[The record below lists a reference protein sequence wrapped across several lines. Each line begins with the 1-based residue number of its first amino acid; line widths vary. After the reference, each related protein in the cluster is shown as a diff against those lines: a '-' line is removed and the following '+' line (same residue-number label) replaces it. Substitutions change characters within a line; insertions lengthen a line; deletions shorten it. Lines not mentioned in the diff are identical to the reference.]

1 MKRIKIILLF
11 ALTTLLCVSCSN
23 YLDIKPYGRTIPKTA
38 EEFSA
43 LLHEQLNTI
52 DAGND
57 SYIIGNASQWLTW
70 DAQCGDDFETCLT
83 ASGGRTLGV
92 YVGTI
97 ISNSS
102 DNYYNN
108 LYQSIRNCNIVLNEM
123 EESNTT
129 ETNTIRATAH
139 AMRGVCYYQLLR
151 LFCKISQTD
160 NLNNQQGVPL
170 VMTFDMEERPI
181 RSTMQETIDL
191 IEDDFRKAI
200 SYHPSENIYRFTEDV
215 IKGYQAR
222 LYFWTKQWDKAL
234 PVAQELLNKYPLV
247 KGVLYEKMMTTAYDL
262 AGNQLIKAY
271 RAADTTGE
279 NTLSSA
285 NSLLQFR
292 PVSLRFLSLFTEE
305 EKTTDIR
312 YRLWVDNKRMAKK
325 TFFCGMRSAEFKL
338 IEAECYY
345 HLGKKDKALQSI
357 NELRSHRIDN
367 YSNLTE
373 NNLPTLSEKEIIT
386 IDANGNA
393 LTPLMGLILNERRKE
408 LFLEGDRFFELKRNG
423 APEFWTAYN
432 GQKYTTQ
439 KFMYTFPIP
448 AHDMLLVDGLEQ
460 NEGYT
465 EISY

>member
-271 RAADTTGE
+271 RAADTSGE
-279 NTLSSA
+279 NALSSA

-386 IDANGNA
+386 IDAN
-393 LTPLMGLILNERRKE
+393 
-408 LFLEGDRFFELKRNG
+408 
-423 APEFWTAYN
+423 
-432 GQKYTTQ
+432 
-439 KFMYTFPIP
+439 
-448 AHDMLLVDGLEQ
+448 
-460 NEGYT
+460 
-465 EISY
+465 

>member
-1 MKRIKIILLF
+1 MKRIKITLLSV
-11 ALTTLLCVSCSN
+11 LTTLLCVSCSN

-43 LLHEQLNTI
+43 LLHEQLNKI
-52 DAGND
+52 DAGTD
-57 SYIIGNASQWLTW
+57 SYIVGNASQWLTW
-70 DAQCGDDFETCLT
+70 DAQYGDDFETCLT
-83 ASGGRTLGV
+83 TTGGRSLGV

-102 DNYYNN
+102 QNYYNN

-129 ETNTIRATAH
+129 EASAIRATAH
-139 AMRGVCYYQLLR
+139 GIRGVCYYQLLR
-151 LFCKISQTD
+151 LFCTIPPAG

-170 VMTFDMEERPI
+170 VVTFDMEERPT

-200 SYHPSENIYRFTEDV
+200 SYHPSESIYRFTEDV

-222 LYFWTKQWDKAL
+222 LYFWIRQWDKAL
-234 PVAQELLNKYPLV
+234 PIAQELLNKYPLL
-247 KGVLYEKMMTTAYDL
+247 KGTSYEKMMTTAYDL

-271 RAADTTGE
+271 RAADTSGE
-279 NTLSSA
+279 SILSSA
-285 NSLLQFR
+285 NSILQYR
-292 PVSLRFLSLFTEE
+292 PVSQRFLSLFTEE

-312 YRLWVDNKRMAKK
+312 YKLWVNNKRVAKK

-338 IEAECYY
+338 IEAECFY

-357 NELRSHRIDN
+357 NELRAHRIDN

-373 NNLPTLSEKEIIT
+373 SNLPALSEKEIIT
-386 IDANGNA
+386 MDANGNA
-393 LTPLMGLILNERRKE
+393 LTPLMGLILSERRKE

-423 APEFWTAYN
+423 SPEFWTAYN

-448 AHDMLLVDGLEQ
+448 AHDILLVDGLKQ

>member
-1 MKRIKIILLF
+1 MKRIKITLLSV
-11 ALTTLLCVSCSN
+11 LTTLLCVSCSN

-57 SYIIGNASQWLTW
+57 SYIVGNASQWLTW

-83 ASGGRTLGV
+83 TTGGRSLGV

-102 DNYYNN
+102 QNYYNN

-129 ETNTIRATAH
+129 EASAIRATAH
-139 AMRGVCYYQLLR
+139 GIRGVCYYQLLR
-151 LFCKISQTD
+151 LFCTIPPAG

-170 VMTFDMEERPI
+170 VVTFDMEERPT

-200 SYHPSENIYRFTEDV
+200 SYHPSESIYRFTEDV

-222 LYFWTKQWDKAL
+222 LYFWIRQWDKAL
-234 PVAQELLNKYPLV
+234 PIAQELLNKYPLL
-247 KGVLYEKMMTTAYDL
+247 KGTSYEKMMTTAYDL

-271 RAADTTGE
+271 RAADTSGE
-279 NTLSSA
+279 SILSSA
-285 NSLLQFR
+285 NSILQFR
-292 PVSLRFLSLFTEE
+292 PVSQRFLSLFTEE

-312 YRLWVDNKRMAKK
+312 YRLWVNNKRVAKK

-338 IEAECYY
+338 IEAECFY

-357 NELRSHRIDN
+357 NELRAHRIDN

-373 NNLPTLSEKEIIT
+373 SNLPALSEKEIIT
-386 IDANGNA
+386 MDANGNA
-393 LTPLMGLILNERRKE
+393 LTPLMGLILSERRKE

-423 APEFWTAYN
+423 SPEFWTAYN

-448 AHDMLLVDGLEQ
+448 AHDILLVDGLKQ